1 MAPPSPGNICTVVF
15 PSSWA
20 TRTLE
25 GRWISQGYFWPL
37 QKCPFCLQLH
47 DPFLAYAS
55 CFPVGII
62 YFSVRCQVTLF
73 NQTSF
78 CLRFNQTSICFSSA
92 SENFSVSLT
101 NTETLLVSFSRNLG
115 SAGMPGLCS
124 RSHGP
129 LDMWVEATILS
140 NQNLTEV
147 SRPRFASKLPL
158 VFLTNHN
165 LNPSSLSLCIQS
177 WPLVSDL
184 LHLPLVGMSLSD
196 CSI

>member
-1 MAPPSPGNICTVVF
+1 MAPPFPGNICTVVF

-37 QKCPFCLQLH
+37 EKCPFCLQLH

-73 NQTSF
+73 NQTS
-78 CLRFNQTSICFSSA
+78 ICFSSA

-101 NTETLLVSFSRNLG
+101 NIENLLVSFSRNLG
-115 SAGMPGLCS
+115 STGMPGLCS

-140 NQNLTEV
+140 NENLTEV
-147 SRPRFASKLPL
+147 SRLRFASKWPL
-158 VFLTNHN
+158 VFLTNHK
-165 LNPSSLSLCIQS
+165 LNPSSLSLCIQT
-177 WPLVSDL
+177 WPLVSGL
-184 LHLPLVGMSLSD
+184 LHLPLVGMSLSY